1 MKKEGRRMDYSSHL
15 GEQEFFVTPLLR
27 DSIAEGLRM
36 VGKPAAGA
44 RVLDIGAGGCP
55 LREMLV
61 GAGYEYRSLDVGQN
75 AAGIIDFVARIDEPL
90 QGKLACV
97 AGFDLLVLTEVLE
110 HVPGWEQTFRNLALL
125 LKTGGHCIVTTPF
138 FYMLHEEPFDY
149 WRPTDHA
156 LRYFAEK
163 NGLEVVF
170 SRRNGDGWDVL
181 GTMVCSTSV
190 CRRKK
195 SFAAY
200 LALVPVWCV
209 HRLVKLFFKSRIL
222 QRLVDFQMRYYLGN
236 FFVFK
241 MIEKPTKDHEC
252 IQVFQK

>member
-1 MKKEGRRMDYSSHL
+1 MKSEGRREDYASIL

-27 DSIAEGLRM
+27 ASIAEGLQM
-36 VGKPAAGA
+36 VGKPVAGA

-90 QGKLACV
+90 QGELA
-97 AGFDLLVLTEVLE
+97 GGNRFDLLVLTEVLE
-110 HVPGWEQTFRNLALL
+110 HVPGWEQTFRNLGLL
-125 LKTGGHCIVTTPF
+125 LKTGGHCIVTSPF
-138 FYMLHEEPFDY
+138 LYMLHEEPYDF
-149 WRPTDHA
+149 WRPTNHI
-156 LRYFAEK
+156 LCYFAEK

-181 GTMVCSTSV
+181 GTMLCSTSV

-195 SFAAY
+195 SFIAY
-200 LALVPVWCV
+200 LATLPVWFI
-209 HRLVKLFFKSRIL
+209 HKLLKIYFKSRVL
-222 QRLVDFQMRYYLGN
+222 QGVVDFQMRYYLGN
-236 FFVFK
+236 FFILRK
-241 MIEKPTKDHEC
+241 
-252 IQVFQK
+252 

>member
-1 MKKEGRRMDYSSHL
+1 MKTESRRENYASIL

-27 DSIAEGLRM
+27 DSIAEALRI
-36 VGKPAAGA
+36 VGKPEPGA
-44 RVLDIGAGGCP
+44 KVLDIGAGGCP
-55 LREMLV
+55 LRDMLSA
-61 GAGYEYRSLDVGQN
+61 AGYEYRSLDVEQN
-75 AAGIIDFVARIDEPL
+75 IAGTINYLARIDEPL
-90 QGKLACV
+90 ERELAGV
-97 AGFDLLVLTEVLE
+97 GGFDLLVLTEVLE

-138 FYMLHEEPFDY
+138 FYMLHEEPYDF

-195 SFAAY
+195 SFSAY
-200 LALVPVWCV
+200 LAMVPVWCI
-209 HRLVKLFFKSRIL
+209 HKLLKMFFKSRIL
-222 QRLVDFQMRYYLGN
+222 QGLVDFQMRYYLGN
-236 FFVFK
+236 FFVLK
-241 MIEKPTKDHEC
+241 KI
-252 IQVFQK
+252 

>member
-1 MKKEGRRMDYSSHL
+1 MRRRDYGKIS
-15 GEQEFFVTPLLR
+15 GEQEFFVTPLIR
-27 DSIAEGLRM
+27 KSIAEGLDLL
-36 VGKPAAGA
+36 GKPSTGA
-44 RVLDIGAGGCP
+44 KVLDIGAGECP
-55 LREMLV
+55 LRSKLEES
-61 GAGYEYRSLDVGQN
+61 GYSYFSLDIAQN
-75 AAGIIDFVARIDEPL
+75 HSGTIDFVARIDGPL
-90 QGKLACV
+90 PELLASA
-97 AGFDLLVLTEVLE
+97 AGFDLLVVTEVLE
-110 HVPGWEQTFRNLALL
+110 HVPDWQAAFQNIAHL
-125 LKTGGHCIVTTPF
+125 LKRGGHCIVTTPF
-138 FYMLHEEPFDY
+138 CYMLHEEPYDF

-156 LRYFAEK
+156 LRYFAQA
-163 NGLEVVF
+163 NGLEVAI

-195 SFAAY
+195 CFSAY
-200 LALVPVWCV
+200 LALMPVWCI
-209 HRLVKLFFKSRIL
+209 HRLLKLFFKSRIL